1 MGEVLRYMSG
11 IRQDVKSHVP
21 GANGAAAPK
30 AASKLAAVEM
40 WSIVHCGVV
49 THIAT
54 KHLK

>member
-1 MGEVLRYMSG
+1 MSG

-21 GANGAAAPK
+21 SANGAAAPK

-49 THIAT
+49 AHIAT